1 MSSAGRR
8 LNSPDR
14 PTYSRSPHG
23 FTVIYRPLSYGR
35 AAAQGWT
42 NPDVGEEK
50 EASTEP
56 IDLLV
61 SLARDRFTRRLSFLG
76 HADGPRRPRSSRED
90 RRCLVPR
97 DLSDWSRR
105 DALTVQ
111 QQIGQA
117 MSYAP
122 DSSVRTTGLVNET
135 TNSNVL
141 GPRRGGGGSR
151 AGSGGVKGSGEG
163 ERTSRSSPPPALS
176 SGNNTRDE
184 DGGRSWMR
192 RREGDGESGTEGRG
206 GEERD

>member
-8 LNSPDR
+8 LNPPSRPTQGRLMVSRSSADLPERKAGRIPTLAAERSFHRTDR
-14 PTYSRSPHG
+14 PR
-23 FTVIYRPLSYGR
+23 V
-35 AAAQGWT
+35 
-42 NPDVGEEK
+42 
-50 EASTEP
+50 ASH
-56 IDLLV
+56 V
-61 SLARDRFTRRLSFLG
+61 RRLTFLG
-76 HADGPRRPRSSRED
+76 QT
-90 RRCLVPR
+90 CLVPR
-97 DLSDWSRR
+97 DLSDCSRHG
-105 DALTVQ
+105 ALATARVQ
-111 QQIGQA
+111 RIGQA

-184 DGGRSWMR
+184 DGRRSSMR
-192 RREGDGESGTEGRG
+192 RRERDGESDRGTGR
-206 GEERD
+206 RRTTLRACRCNPAC